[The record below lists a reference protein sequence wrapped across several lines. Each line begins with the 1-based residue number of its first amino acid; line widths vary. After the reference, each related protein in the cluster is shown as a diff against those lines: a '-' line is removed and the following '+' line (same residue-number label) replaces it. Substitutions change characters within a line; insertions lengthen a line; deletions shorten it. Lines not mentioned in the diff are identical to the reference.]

1 MAKKTKK
8 LTTFKSSE
16 TVVTDEYLNSLYGG
30 LHGTD
35 KEQFY
40 STLDPLVSG
49 HVHDGEH
56 ADGHAQKI
64 DLSKHVTGK
73 LPKEF
78 VSGTFDYFLNVSI
91 GSKTIVA
98 DQPNDTLNVAAG
110 DYIVLDAN
118 ETTDTLIISSDI
130 KPDAPN
136 LSFQFNSADTFA
148 GSETFIFNAIDRSI
162 QLSKDTAFR
171 FGSIDSEYTYTISHS
186 YFPSP
191 DPPNPALNFFI
202 PNTTESYVT
211 FSNFDFFQSSSKLFI
226 RTDKESMYV
235 YPTNSVYDGDT
246 STTIDSQLGYDD
258 GSVTILPWADV
269 NSEELTLWNI
279 AFNGRP
285 SKTINYANSRYV
297 ALRTNSDQQDN
308 YTIYMPK
315 YMAGTVN
322 NILRVSSIPSSTEV
336 EMTWDSI
343 SNVLGTTSFNNPGRI
358 YSLAY
363 YDEHCTTTLS
373 QTTTKSTCDMSAAN
387 RIGVYYVPEAAQGG
401 SLQIGRVLTS
411 AGSKLYVNS
420 IFGNAI
426 YGTTVDAILSYG
438 TTHFNGNF
446 FVNTTSEFNIF
457 HSYLKQQTTDTSIL
471 ENSLF
476 ITNNYTSYTT
486 EDMPEL
492 KAEGSDSAISM
503 RFTVHGAGQ
512 APDDSYSH
520 LYYHDIFPSYRFAP
534 DSEDPS
540 VIRLYT
546 RDMTTDET
554 TSFVGIMPPI
564 FDHLQENYILVLPDH
579 VPATDDY
586 VLTAKLADNYGSSHS
601 DPFINLQ
608 WEPRC
613 CDTADA
619 SPSVGLINNIQ
630 TSNGSGGFQSTD
642 WVITEGN
649 NLLPGSQFYN
659 IGTFDAQVERT
670 FVRRNSTTTAF
681 NDLPGVVFSDS
692 STTQLV
698 DSDVIYSSNGNFVFY
713 NSQTIDLDSQVS
725 QSFVLGG
732 KNNESVNLTFSSGK
746 GNFHLKTNRNS
757 FEDQVLEL
765 PETKGVEGN
774 VLVIDTV
781 ENNTIRTSWNSTLG
795 GTYRFDNVVSGD
807 VSTVASHDNTNY
819 LVSVGTLAATVNENS
834 FTENYSVES
843 LEQKGFYNFDSFTYL
858 ADPDSKVIGTVNIV
872 IGPSS
877 PSDQSY
883 IDLLKLA
890 YKGSEFVLKNS
901 STTRSM
907 NFVPAFAANYSLAQ
921 TVDFKRNLEFS
932 SQLINTVDGIASGD
946 SASIFTIPPQGSE
959 RFKLRMPSIGLTA
972 NSRIIFVYKIS

>member
-64 DLSKHVTGK
+64 NLANHVTGK
-73 LPKEF
+73 LPLEF
-78 VSGTFDYFLNVSI
+78 LDGTV
-91 GSKTIVA
+91 
-98 DQPNDTLNVAAG
+98 
-110 DYIVLDAN
+110 
-118 ETTDTLIISSDI
+118 ETSPTT
-130 KPDAPN
+130 PDLPYK
-136 LSFQFNSADTFA
+136 SFQFNSADTFA
-148 GSETFIFNAIDRSI
+148 GSETFIFNTIDRSI

-191 DPPNPALNFFI
+191 APPNPALNFFI

-211 FSNFDFFQSSSKLFI
+211 FSNLKTFQSSSRLFI

-235 YPTNSVYDGDT
+235 YPTNSVYDGNI

-285 SKTINYANSRYV
+285 FKTPNYANSRYV
-297 ALRTNSDQQDN
+297 ALRANSDQQDN
-308 YTIYMPK
+308 YTVYMPK
-315 YMAGTVN
+315 YIAGTVN
-322 NILRVSSIPSSTEV
+322 NILRVASIPSSTEV

-363 YDEHCTTTLS
+363 YDEQCTTTLS
-373 QTTTKSTCDMSAAN
+373 QTTTRSTCDTTGTN
-387 RIGVYYVPEAAQGG
+387 RIGAYYVPQAAQGG
-401 SLQIGRVLTS
+401 SLQVGRVLVN
-411 AGSKLYVNS
+411 AESKLYVNS
-420 IFGNAI
+420 IYGNTL

-446 FVNTTSEFNIF
+446 FVSTTSEVNVFY
-457 HSYLKQQTTDTSIL
+457 SYLKDPTQSSL
-471 ENSLF
+471 NNSLF
-476 ITNNYTSYTT
+476 ITNNYTSSTA

-492 KAEGSDSAISM
+492 KAEGTDSRRSM
-503 RFTVHGAGQ
+503 RLTVHGVDQ
-512 APDDSYSH
+512 AQDDSFINIYTHST
-520 LYYHDIFPSYRFAP
+520 FPSYRFAT
-534 DSEDPS
+534 DSEDPAL
-540 VIRLYT
+540 IKLYT
-546 RDMTTDET
+546 RDMTTTQT
-554 TSFVGIMPPI
+554 TSFVGVMPPI
-564 FDHLQENYILVLPDH
+564 FDQLQENYILVLPDH

-586 VLTAKLADNYGSSHS
+586 VMTAKLTGNYGT

-630 TSNGSGGFQSTD
+630 TSNGTGGFQSTD
-642 WVITEGN
+642 WIITEGN
-649 NLLPGSQFYN
+649 NLLPGSQLYN
-659 IGTFDAQVERT
+659 IGTFDVQVERT
-670 FVRRNSTTTAF
+670 FVRRNTGMAIF
-681 NDLPGVVFSDS
+681 NNLPGIVFSDS
-692 STTQLV
+692 STSQLA
-698 DSDVIYSSNGNFVFY
+698 DSDVIYSSNGSFVFY

-732 KNNESVNLTFSSGK
+732 KNNESVNLTFSSDK

-757 FEDQVLEL
+757 FDDQVLEF

-807 VSTVASHDNTNY
+807 VTIAASHDNTNY
-819 LVSVGTLAATVNENS
+819 LVLASSLLAQVTENS
-834 FTENYSVES
+834 FIEDYSVEY
-843 LEQKGFYNFDSFTYL
+843 LEQKGFYNFDNFTYL
-858 ADPDSKVIGTVNIV
+858 ADPDNKVIGTINV
-872 IGPSS
+872 ILAPDLV
-877 PSDQSY
+877 SDQSY

-907 NFVPAFAANYSLAQ
+907 NFTPALTANYGLAQ
-921 TVDFKRNLEFS
+921 TVDFKRNLEYS
-932 SQLINTVDGIASGD
+932 SQFVNTVDGIASGD

-959 RFKLRMPSIGLTA
+959 RFKLRLPSAGLTA
-972 NSRIIFVYKIS
+972 NSKIIFVYKIS